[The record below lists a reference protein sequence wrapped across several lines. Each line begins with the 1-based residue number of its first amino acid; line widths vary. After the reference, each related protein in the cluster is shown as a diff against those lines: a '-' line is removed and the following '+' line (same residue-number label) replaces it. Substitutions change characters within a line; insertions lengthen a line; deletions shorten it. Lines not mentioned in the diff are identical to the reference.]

1 MAEENIINL
10 YDEDENEIKFEFID
24 YIEYENM
31 NFVVLLPLEGD
42 LENPE
47 VIILQEVE
55 DDETGDQYLDII
67 EDSKLLNTVY
77 NIFKESHSE
86 EFTFRD

>member
-1 MAEENIINL
+1 MAEDNIINL

-77 NIFKESHSE
+77 NIFKESHSK